1 MENFPLGGILIKR
14 CTMRVQLIHTFQEII
29 SLENLLSAWAEFV
42 NGKRKK
48 ADVQLFGRDLIDNL
62 ITLHE
67 DLSTKRY
74 RHGSYQAFYI
84 SDPKP
89 RSIHKASVRDRVLHH
104 AIYRTLYPFFD
115 RTFIYDSYSCRE
127 NKGTHKALAR
137 FKEFGQQVS
146 RNHTRTTWVLQCDIK
161 KFFASID
168 QNVLLGIL
176 STYIQ
181 DADLL
186 WLLKEIIA
194 SFHSSEVGKGL
205 PLGNLTSQLLVNIY
219 MHEFDYYAKHF
230 LKAKHYIR
238 YADDFVLLSDD
249 RRWVEQQIAPIDNF
263 LKECLSL
270 SLHPHKVSIT
280 TFAAGVDFLGWV
292 HFPHHRVLRTSTKRR
307 MLKRLHERSTPATL
321 QSYLGLLR
329 HGSTTKLRGQLQ
341 QQNSAKSTFIL

>member
-1 MENFPLGGILIKR
+1 
-14 CTMRVQLIHTFQEII
+14 MRVQLTHAFDDSI

-48 ADVQLFGRDLIDNL
+48 ADVQMFGRDLIDNL

-67 DLSTKRY
+67 DLDTKHY
-74 RHGSYQAFYI
+74 HHGSYQAFSI

-115 RTFIYDSYSCRE
+115 LTFMYDSYSCRE
-127 NKGTHKALAR
+127 NKGTHKALLR
-137 FKEFGQQVS
+137 FNKFGRQVS
-146 RNHTRTTWVLQCDIK
+146 RNHTRTCWVLKCDIK

-181 DADLL
+181 DAKLL
-186 WLLKEIIA
+186 WLLKEIIT
-194 SFHSSEVGKGL
+194 SFHSTAVGKGL

-238 YADDFVLLSDD
+238 YADDFVLLSTDKA
-249 RRWVEQQIAPIDNF
+249 WLEKQIPKIQTF
-263 LKECLSL
+263 LRDVLAL
-270 SLHPHKVSIT
+270 SLHPDKVYIRSL
-280 TFAAGVDFLGWV
+280 ASGLDFLGWV
-292 HFPHHRVLRTSTKRR
+292 HFPDHKVLRPTTARR
-307 MLKRLHERSTPATL
+307 MFKRIKENPAPETM

-329 HGSTTKLRGQLQ
+329 HGNTATLRKQLQ
-341 QQNSAKSTFIL
+341 KQNYANSTFIF